1 MVSSWRVQM
10 EFPSGSA
17 GRISLCCRVRTG
29 KNGRVPRYP
38 RRPALPAR
46 GSLKVPLAALA
57 GHLGTELFERMEERS
72 DVTGQQRW
80 LLHRGEMAAAVEFG
94 PMRDL
99 ATRSHHL
106 TSREI
111 TDPALSPCAP

>member
-1 MVSSWRVQM
+1 MAPPGEFRCVVEYVPEKTAGFRGTRV
-10 EFPSGSA
+10 
-17 GRISLCCRVRTG
+17 GR
-29 KNGRVPRYP
+29 RYP
-38 RRPALPAR
+38 LGAASR

-106 TSREI
+106 HVAR
-111 TDPALSPCAP
+111 